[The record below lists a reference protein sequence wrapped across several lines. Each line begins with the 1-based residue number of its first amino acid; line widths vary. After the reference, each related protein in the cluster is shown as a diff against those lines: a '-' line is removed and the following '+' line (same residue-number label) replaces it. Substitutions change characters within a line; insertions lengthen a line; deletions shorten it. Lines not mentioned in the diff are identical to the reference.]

1 MNIPYVMGGDDASL
15 IKACRSKYCHTGLK
29 NGDPSAILFATTFF
43 VYAFHLIGI
52 NFNTNKSRTPLFY
65 VDIFTNPNTIIAVSY
80 THLTLPTTPYV

>member
-29 NGDPSAILFATTFF
+29 NGDPSARLFAKTFS

-52 NFNTNKSRTPLFY
+52 NFNTNKSRTLLFY
-65 VDIFTNPNTIIAVSY
+65 VDISIEETVVYAQEEIGI
-80 THLTLPTTPYV
+80 